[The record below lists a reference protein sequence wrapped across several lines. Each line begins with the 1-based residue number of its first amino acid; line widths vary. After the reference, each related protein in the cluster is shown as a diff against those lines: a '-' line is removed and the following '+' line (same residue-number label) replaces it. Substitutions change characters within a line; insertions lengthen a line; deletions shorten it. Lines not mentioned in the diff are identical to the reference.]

1 MAQVKIGNKILTL
14 EKTENKNEI
23 HFSLSDNNKIYELEE
38 ELFEFDVD
46 DLLKNTNNFEF
57 KINEN
62 PEQNEMKLTIKS
74 KKNGKTKTSILNC
87 KNINDSNNNFT
98 TVEPAPVIKSGSTS
112 HENEW
117 EKKIEEIKNNY
128 NNTIKE
134 IKEKNK
140 QLMKE
145 NEELQKEIDKEKR
158 KSDEIFRVYIENREK
173 YENAVKKN
181 SEIAELQ
188 SKL

>member
-1 MAQVKIGNKILTL
+1 MEKVNIGNKTLTL
-14 EKTENKNEI
+14 ENIKNKNEI
-23 HFSLSDNNKIYELEE
+23 HFSLSDDNKIYSTEE
-38 ELFEFDVD
+38 EIKDLFEFFED
-46 DLLKNTNNFEF
+46 DILKNINNFEF
-57 KINEN
+57 KIKKSSNQDSMN
-62 PEQNEMKLTIKS
+62 LTIKC
-74 KKNGKTKTSILNC
+74 KENGKTRTLCLNF
-87 KNINDSNNNFT
+87 KNDSSP
-98 TVEPAPVIKSGSTS
+98 EGPAPVNYDYTPKK
-112 HENEW
+112 NDL

-128 NNTIKE
+128 NDTLKE

-158 KSDEIFRVYIENREK
+158 KNDEILRVYFENREK